1 MVMGQ
6 RAFIESAIAEVREAK
21 DMVLPL
27 LMVQH
32 PEDPATAASLRALWD
47 ERESLDPVMRQT
59 LALLMAYELPFIEE
73 EARLEAEDGLTLE
86 SDMAAFEVAM
96 VDFERRFWEAAYVEY
111 RADPQ
116 RFSLH
121 SREEYDLC
129 PQHKLSTGR
138 VRAAIDQ
145 HGVDDFDDIARYLG
159 TSRAC
164 PDCHRGVTRLLIQA
178 VKRAKDHAGA

>member
-27 LMVQH
+27 LMVKH
-32 PEDPATAASLRALWD
+32 PEEPATSASLRALWD
-47 ERESLDPVMRQT
+47 ERERLDPVMRNT

-73 EARLEAEDGLTLE
+73 EARLEAEGLTLE
-86 SDMAAFEVAM
+86 TDMAAFEVAM
-96 VDFERRFWEAAYVEY
+96 VDFERHFWEAAYLEY
-111 RADPQ
+111 TADPE

-129 PQHKLSTGR
+129 PQHKLSTEG

-178 VKRAKDHAGA
+178 VRRAKDHAGA

>member
-1 MVMGQ
+1 MGQ

-21 DMVLPL
+21 DLVLPL
-27 LMVQH
+27 LMVQE
-32 PEDPATAASLRALWD
+32 PEDPVTAASLRALWD
-47 ERESLDPVMRQT
+47 QREALDPVMRKT

-73 EARLEAEDGLTLE
+73 EARLEAEGLTLE
-86 SDMAAFEVAM
+86 TDMAAFEVAM
-96 VDFERRFWEAAYVEY
+96 VDFERHFWEAAYVEY
-111 RADPQ
+111 QADPE

-129 PQHKLSTGR
+129 PQHKLSTKG

-145 HGVDDFDDIARYLG
+145 HASDDFDDIARYLG

-178 VKRAKDHAGA
+178 VKRAKDQAGA

>member
-1 MVMGQ
+1 MVMGK

-21 DMVLPL
+21 DLVLPL
-27 LMVQH
+27 LMVQE
-32 PEDPATAASLRALWD
+32 PEDPVTAASLRALWGQC
-47 ERESLDPVMRQT
+47 ETLDPVMRKT

-73 EARLEAEDGLTLE
+73 EARLEAEGLTLE
-86 SDMAAFEVAM
+86 TDMAAFEVAM
-96 VDFERRFWEAAYVEY
+96 VDFERHFWEAAYVEY
-111 RADPQ
+111 TADPE

-129 PQHKLSTGR
+129 PQHKLSTPG
-138 VRAAIDQ
+138 VRAAIDR
-145 HGVDDFDDIARYLG
+145 HASDDFDDIARYLG

-164 PDCHRGVTRLLIQA
+164 PECHRGVTRLLIQA

>member
-1 MVMGQ
+1 MEMGQ
-6 RAFIESAIAEVREAK
+6 RAFIESAVAEVREAK
-21 DMVLPL
+21 DLVLPL
-27 LMVQH
+27 LMVQE
-32 PEDPATAASLRALWD
+32 PEDPVTAASLRALWD
-47 ERESLDPVMRQT
+47 GRETLDPVMRQT

-73 EARLEAEDGLTLE
+73 EARLEAEGLTLE
-86 SDMAAFEVAM
+86 TDMAAFEVAM

-111 RADPQ
+111 RADPE

-129 PQHKLSTGR
+129 PQHKLSTEG

-145 HGVDDFDDIARYLG
+145 HAVDDFDDIARYLG

-178 VKRAKDHAGA
+178 VRRAKDGAGA